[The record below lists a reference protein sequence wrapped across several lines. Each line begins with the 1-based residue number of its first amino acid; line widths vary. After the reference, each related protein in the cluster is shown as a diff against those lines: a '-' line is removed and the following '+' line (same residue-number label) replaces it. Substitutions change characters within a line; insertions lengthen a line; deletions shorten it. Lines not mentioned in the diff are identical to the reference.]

1 MQTKVSKI
9 LPSSKDPN
17 VAGAVVIGDDVQLE
31 ADFVVMGV
39 GVAPA
44 TTFLKNSGFE
54 LERDG
59 GIVVDEFLKVKGY
72 DDIYAIGEYR
82 RFRLGVNWYG

>member
-9 LPSSKDPN
+9 LPSSSDSN
-17 VAGAVVIGDDVQLE
+17 LAGAVVIENGEQLD

-44 TTFLKNSGFE
+44 TKFLKDSGFE

-59 GIVVDEFLKVKGY
+59 GVVVDEFLKVKGY
-72 DDIYAIGEYR
+72 DDIYAIG
-82 RFRLGVNWYG
+82 